1 MVVERVFR
9 EYEAEHPDA
18 ERMSAQGIRNHLKMH
33 YMQQE
38 KQLYLREYGQRLSD
52 MMNYKISQDQQFEM
66 LGKALEDKF
75 LEIGSNPHLD
85 PLKQADTMT
94 KLSKSILEIVAIQ
107 CKMRGDLE
115 VVNVLTEK
123 LIGVWHHM
131 IAAQES
137 PETKQELVVALDAFQ
152 EILQGVTL
160 EDTP

>member
-1 MVVERVFR
+1 
-9 EYEAEHPDA
+9 
-18 ERMSAQGIRNHLKMH
+18 
-33 YMQQE
+33 
-38 KQLYLREYGQRLSD
+38 

-66 LGKALEDKF
+66 LCKALEDKF

-85 PLKQADTMT
+85 PVKQADIMT

-115 VVNVLTEK
+115 VVSVLTEK
-123 LIGVWHHM
+123 FIGVWLHM

-152 EILQGVTL
+152 EIVQGVTL
-160 EDTP
+160 EDKP